1 MNLRTIFIWN
11 VVIGAS
17 ALISVFMFYTLYNL
31 QVDVNEYWESF
42 HSAEIGTDK
51 DFQLK
56 INELEGK
63 LGIRDSFKFKMVNNP
78 TNLSRVIEI
87 AGLESFFGIG
97 SGQINVKGILTSN
110 GKYKALI
117 QFKNSTYYLAK
128 GDTVAGGKI
137 KSITETD
144 LIFSKDDEDTIFTLN
159 KNNK

>member
-11 VVIGAS
+11 IILGAS
-17 ALISVFMFYTLYNL
+17 ALISLFIFYKMYNL
-31 QVDVNEYWESF
+31 QVDVNEYWRKFDSE
-42 HSAEIGTDK
+42 EIGTDK
-51 DFQLK
+51 ILQSK
-56 INELEGK
+56 VNELESK
-63 LGIRDSFKFKMVNNP
+63 LGIRDDFKFKMVNNP

-97 SGQINVKGILTSN
+97 SGQIDVKGILTSK
-110 GKYKALI
+110 GKNKALI
-117 QFKNSTYYLAK
+117 QFKNSTYYLEE

-159 KNNK
+159 KNK